1 MALRALMK
9 LIVGLGNPGP
19 EYVRTRHNIGRRLI
33 EAIAAKEKVSL
44 ASKKA
49 LKAAW
54 ASVTWSGET
63 VHLAYP
69 LTYMNLSGTPVG
81 ALVAH
86 FGIKSLQDI
95 LIVVDDVALPFGR
108 LRLRGEGSSGGH
120 NGLVSIEENLGIR
133 EYPRLR
139 IGIGLRDS
147 RAAPMSAGSGE
158 LLKDYVL
165 STFDSDEEKGMEKL
179 FEKGG
184 EACRS
189 WALMSLE
196 ACMNRVNAKETD

>member
-1 MALRALMK
+1 MK
-9 LIVGLGNPGP
+9 LIVGLGNPGT
-19 EYVRTRHNIGRRLI
+19 EYARTRHNIGRRLI
-33 EAIAAKEKVSL
+33 EAIAAKEKTSF
-44 ASKKA
+44 ASKKK
-49 LKAAW
+49 LKAAL

-69 LTYMNLSGTPVG
+69 LTYMNLSGAPVG

-86 FGIKSLQDI
+86 FGIKTLQDI
-95 LIVVDDVALPFGR
+95 LIVVDDIALPFGR

-120 NGLVSIEENLGIR
+120 NGLVSIEENLGSR

-139 IGIGLRDS
+139 LGIGLRDS
-147 RAAPMSAGSGE
+147 RDPSMSGGPGE

-165 STFDSDEEKGMEKL
+165 STFDSAEEKSMERL
-179 FEKGG
+179 LEKGA

-189 WALMSLE
+189 WVLAPLAECMS
-196 ACMNRVNAKETD
+196 RVNAKETE